1 MQARAL
7 RDRYVSNYVSNV
19 VETVPP
25 GRLVVMLY
33 DRLVQDLV
41 VAETALAARDLKTAN
56 DNLVHAQDIVLELR
70 SGLDVTAWSGGP
82 GLSQLYVFI
91 YDQLVAANV
100 QKDAARVVSVRG
112 LVEPMRDAWTEAA
125 RSLGHG
131 G

>member
-19 VETVPP
+19 VETVTP

-41 VAETALAARDLKTAN
+41 VAEAALVANDLKRAS

-70 SGLDVTAWSGGP
+70 SGLDVTAWSGAP
-82 GLSQLYVFI
+82 GLAQLYVFI

-100 QKDAARVVSVRG
+100 QKDAERVAQVRG
-112 LVEPMRDAWTEAA
+112 LVEPMRDAWADAA

>member
-33 DRLVQDLV
+33 DRLVQDLL
-41 VAETALAARDLKTAN
+41 VAETALAARDLKTAS
-56 DNLVHAQDIVLELR
+56 DSLVHAQDIVLELR
-70 SGLDVTAWSGGP
+70 SGLDVTAWSGAP
-82 GLSQLYVFI
+82 GLAQLYVFI

-112 LVEPMRDAWTEAA
+112 LVEPMRDAWAEAA

>member
-70 SGLDVTAWSGGP
+70 SGLDVTAWSGAP

>member
-1 MQARAL
+1 MQARTL

-19 VETVPP
+19 VETVSP

-41 VAETALAARDLKTAN
+41 VAEAALAARDLKAAS

-70 SGLDVTAWSGGP
+70 SGLDVTAWSGAP
-82 GLSQLYVFI
+82 GLAQLYVFI

-100 QKDAARVVSVRG
+100 SKDAERVVQVRG
-112 LVEPMRDAWTEAA
+112 LVEPMRDAWAEAA

-131 G
+131 S